1 MNKKDITKTISS
13 GTAKD
18 KVLLLTEDVAKRKS
32 GLEPILSEQDFQA
45 LLSSVERPQERRL
58 YNQFRKIDQTVT
70 TGLYVLNQSRV
81 LYRMHISDLR
91 GYALLWEAYQRA
103 EELAN
108 HILHETKDKAQR
120 TRIAKKA
127 ASYSA
132 FILADLTIDEEG
144 YVEVNA
150 GRAQKADTASLL
162 KAIAG
167 VRREAEKELSRT
179 LGYAKALLDY
189 MEERDFKVTTYQDK
203 VREVMKDVQSDK
215 SLWPKYSTQQ
225 KKSPSKQ
232 GQSRREMEREHLFS
246 IYPDPSE
253 IQMDMTAYHHF
264 KRNVVGYE

>member
-13 GTAKD
+13 GTAKE
-18 KVLLLTEDVAKRKS
+18 KVLLLTEDVARRKS
-32 GLEPILSEQDFQA
+32 GSEPILSEEDFHA

-91 GYALLWEAYQRA
+91 GYALMWEAYQRA

-108 HILHETKDKAQR
+108 FILHETRDKAER
-120 TRIAKKA
+120 TRIAQKA
-127 ASYSA
+127 ASYSS
-132 FILADLTIDEEG
+132 FLLADLKIDQEG
-144 YVEVNA
+144 YVEVSA
-150 GRAQKADTASLL
+150 ESSQKPDTASLL

-179 LGYAKALLDY
+179 LGYAQALLDY
-189 MEERDFKVTTYQDK
+189 MEERDFKVKTYQDK
-203 VREVMKDVQSDK
+203 VKDVMKDVQTDK
-215 SLWPKYSTQQ
+215 ALWSKYSTQQ
-225 KKSPSKQ
+225 KKVPTRQGSK
-232 GQSRREMEREHLFS
+232 RREMEREHLFS